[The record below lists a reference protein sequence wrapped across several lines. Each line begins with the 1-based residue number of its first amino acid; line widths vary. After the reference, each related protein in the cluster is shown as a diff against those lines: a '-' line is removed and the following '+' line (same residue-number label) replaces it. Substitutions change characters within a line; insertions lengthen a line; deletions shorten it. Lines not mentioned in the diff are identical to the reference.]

1 MAILLPAQQSLMII
15 YQLTLSKVNVNRFF
29 TVQEGDFNASFIGN
43 DITNLE
49 SMRWNLKTQFDRDVV
64 THFEAQV

>member
-1 MAILLPAQQSLMII
+1 M
-15 YQLTLSKVNVNRFF
+15 
-29 TVQEGDFNASFIGN
+29 IGN

-64 THFEAQV
+64 THFEAQVLFFMYLDSVLFFDYVLSKI

>member
-1 MAILLPAQQSLMII
+1 M
-15 YQLTLSKVNVNRFF
+15 
-29 TVQEGDFNASFIGN
+29 IGN

-64 THFEAQV
+64 THFEAQVFFFMDLDSVLFLDYIVCKIYSPDIFLL